1 MKAYNM
7 LNTKYLIVDGKV
19 LTNPGALG
27 NAWLVDNVEYAE
39 GADAEMDA
47 LQKLNP
53 AVKAVADV
61 KFKPVL
67 GASAPKQPG
76 DTIYLTSYKPNELRY
91 KSQTGNDAVAVF
103 SEVYFPWGWTATVDG
118 KELPIARVDYTL
130 RGMRLP
136 AGSHEIVMRFDPKSI
151 HTTETVAYTSI
162 TLVYLA
168 LIVAL
173 IATVAAYGR
182 RKEQL

>member
-1 MKAYNM
+1 M
-7 LNTKYLIVDGKV
+7 LKKI
-19 LTNPGALG
+19 
-27 NAWLVDNVEYAE
+27 LVANRGEI
-39 GADAEMDA
+39 
-47 LQKLNP
+47 
-53 AVKAVADV
+53 AVRIIRECQDCGI
-61 KFKPVL
+61 P
-67 GASAPKQPG
+67 
-76 DTIYLTSYKPNELRY
+76 
-91 KSQTGNDAVAVF
+91 AVAVF

-136 AGSHEIVMRFDPKSI
+136 AGSHEIEMRFDPKSI